1 MSAGTTVARPT
12 RTFDD
17 VLDRIRREGGG
28 DKRAIG
34 TAFERLM
41 CDFFKADKFYSQRFS
56 DVYMWGEWAGRD
68 GPDTGIDL
76 VAYDREHGER
86 KKCAI
91 QCKCYDDGTTL
102 DQADIS
108 SFIAEAR
115 GNDDFDSMILVFTG
129 KNVTRHAMRKLRAN
143 KVHVM
148 TKDHLND
155 SSIDWSKYPEF
166 VRKAPKALRNYQAE
180 AVDAVVKGFKR
191 EAKSRN
197 DCRGKMIMA
206 CGTGKT
212 LVSLVIAEKI
222 AGRGGIVLYL
232 VPSISLILQ
241 TMREWSDNATFT
253 HRYIAVCSDKSV
265 RGEQGTILELESP
278 VSTDPDEL
286 KEYIGDGR
294 KKAMTVIFSTY
305 HSIEAVEDAT
315 KDIRFDIVF
324 CDEAHR
330 TTGVDD
336 KAYFTRVHA
345 EENIRSDRRLY
356 MTATPRIY
364 SEGAKKRG
372 RDSGKTAHSMDDL
385 GTYGPDFYTMS
396 FADAVHKHHALAD
409 FKVKIAVVE
418 FSDIAAG
425 YDLSGKDSE
434 TRDLIAEISEA
445 ARLRNKEVQV
455 SVADA
460 DNSLPVDERTLMA
473 AVWHGIQYP
482 DDGKTPKLLRKVI
495 TFCNRIDS
503 SELFSGETKDP
514 ETDEDRSFERVVG
527 DLKRR
532 RPSPYGVEVHHI
544 DGKDNA
550 LFRRRE
556 MKWLGGDRANDSMC
570 RMLSNARC
578 LSEGVDVPALD
589 GIVFLN
595 PRKSQVDVVQS
606 VGRVMR
612 KVDGKDYGYVI
623 LPVAIPAGVEF
634 HEALNDNKT
643 FKVVWQVLNA
653 LRSHDERLESEISR
667 IMLDPR
673 AAADRPPE
681 RIHVDI
687 ISHAHQTRL
696 PEGLFEKI
704 YTKMVEKVG
713 DINYFE
719 KYGEKIGAVAKKI
732 EQQIMELDKK

>member
-1 MSAGTTVARPT
+1 MAASSPGTRPPK
-12 RTFDD
+12 TFDD
-17 VLDRIRREGGG
+17 VLDHIRRESGG
-28 DKRAIG
+28 DKKALG

-41 CDFFKADKFYSQRFS
+41 RDFFKADKFYSQKFTN
-56 DVYMWGEWAGRD
+56 VYMWGEWPGRD
-68 GPDTGIDL
+68 GSDTGIDL
-76 VAYDREHGER
+76 VAYDREGGGR

-102 DQADIS
+102 DQKNVT

-129 KNVTRHAMRKLRAN
+129 NNITSNATKKLRAN

-155 SSIDWSKYPEF
+155 SSIDWSKYPKF
-166 VRKAPKALRNYQAE
+166 VKKPPKNLWDYQAE
-180 AVDAVVKGFKR
+180 AVDAVVRGFKK
-191 EAKSRN
+191 EAKSRK

-212 LVSLVIAEKI
+212 LVSLNIAEKI
-222 AGRGGIVLYL
+222 AGRGGVVLYL

-241 TMREWSDNATFT
+241 TMREWSDNARFA

-286 KEYIGDGR
+286 KEYIGGR
-294 KKAMTVIFSTY
+294 KKGTMTVIFSTY

-315 KDIRFDIVF
+315 KGFRFDIVF

-330 TTGVDD
+330 TTGVAD
-336 KAYFTRVHA
+336 KAYFTRVHD
-345 EENIRSDRRLY
+345 EKNIRADRRLY

-364 SEGAKKRG
+364 SDSAKKRG
-372 RDSGKTAHSMDDL
+372 RAGGKAAHSMDDPN
-385 GTYGPDFYTMS
+385 TYGPDFYTLS

-418 FSDIAAG
+418 FSDVAAG
-425 YDLSGKDSE
+425 HDLSGKDSE
-434 TRDLIAEISEA
+434 TRGLIEKISEL
-445 ARLRNKEVQV
+445 ARQQIEDAQASL
-455 SVADA
+455 ADA

-495 TFCNRIDS
+495 TFCNRINS
-503 SELFSGETKDP
+503 SKLFSGAMKDP
-514 ETDEDRSFERVVG
+514 ETGDDRSFERVVG
-527 DLKRR
+527 DLKQRK
-532 RPSPYGVEVHHI
+532 PSPYGVEVNHI
-544 DGKDNA
+544 DGDDNA
-550 LFRRRE
+550 LFRRRA
-556 MKWLGGDRANDSMC
+556 MKWLGGDRADSKTC

-623 LPVAIPAGVEF
+623 LPVAIPAGVKF
-634 HEALNDNKT
+634 HKALDDNKT

-667 IMLDPR
+667 IMLDTR
-673 AAADRPPE
+673 AAIDRPPE
-681 RIHVDI
+681 RIHIDI
-687 ISHAHQTRL
+687 ISHAHQTHL

-704 YTKMVEKVG
+704 YTRMVEKVG
-713 DINYFE
+713 DIKYFE
-719 KYGEKIGAVAKKI
+719 KYGEKIGGMAKKI
-732 EQQIMELDKK
+732 ELQIKELDKK

>member
-1 MSAGTTVARPT
+1 MR
-12 RTFDD
+12 
-17 VLDRIRREGGG
+17 
-28 DKRAIG
+28 
-34 TAFERLM
+34 
-41 CDFFKADKFYSQRFS
+41 DFFKADKFYSQRFS
-56 DVYMWGEWAGRD
+56 DVYMWGEWAGRE

-76 VAYDREHGER
+76 VAYDRDHGEH

-102 DQADIS
+102 DQADVS

-115 GNDDFDSMILVFTG
+115 GNDNFDSMILVFTG
-129 KNVTRHAMRKLRAN
+129 KNITSHARRKMSSN
-143 KVHVM
+143 NVHVM

-155 SSIDWSKYPEF
+155 SSIDWSRYPKF
-166 VRKAPKALRNYQAE
+166 VRKVPKNLWDYQVE
-180 AVDAVVKGFKR
+180 AVDAVVRGFKR
-191 EAKSRN
+191 EAMSRK

-212 LVSLVIAEKI
+212 LVSLNIAEKI
-222 AGRGGIVLYL
+222 AGRGGVVLYL

-241 TMREWSDNATFT
+241 TMREWSDNATFA
-253 HRYIAVCSDKSV
+253 HRYIAVCSDQSA

-278 VSTDPDEL
+278 VSTDPDDL
-286 KEYIGDGR
+286 KKYIGGGR
-294 KKAMTVIFSTY
+294 KGAMTVIFSTY
-305 HSIEAVEDAT
+305 HSIESVEDAT
-315 KDIRFDIVF
+315 KDLRFDIIF

-336 KAYFTRVHA
+336 KAYFTRVHS
-345 EENIRSDRRLY
+345 ERNIRADRRLY

-372 RDSGKTAHSMDDL
+372 RDSGKTAHSMDDPD
-385 GTYGPDFYTMS
+385 TYGPDFYTLS
-396 FADAVHKHHALAD
+396 FADAVHKYGALAD

-418 FSDIAAG
+418 FSDITAG
-425 YDLSGKDSE
+425 YDISSKDSE
-434 TRDLIAEISEA
+434 TRDLIAQISEA
-445 ARLRNKEVQV
+445 AKLQNRDVQV
-455 SVADA
+455 SVADT

-503 SELFSGETKDP
+503 SKLFSGAMKDP
-514 ETDEDRSFERVVG
+514 ETDEDRSFARVVG
-527 DLKRR
+527 DLKQHK
-532 RPSPYGVEVHHI
+532 PSPFGVEVHHI
-544 DGKDNA
+544 DGGNNA

-556 MKWLGGDRANDSMC
+556 MKWLGGDHTNSKMC

-595 PRKSQVDVVQS
+595 PRESQVDVVQS

-612 KVDGKDYGYVI
+612 KVDRKDYGYVI

-634 HEALNDNKT
+634 HKALDDNKT
-643 FKVVWQVLNA
+643 FRVVWQVLNA

-673 AAADRPPE
+673 AAIDRPPK

-687 ISHAHQTRL
+687 ISHAHQTHL
-696 PEGLFEKI
+696 PAGLFEKI

-713 DINYFE
+713 DINYYE
-719 KYGEKIGAVAKKI
+719 KYGEKIGRVAKKI
-732 EQQIMELDKK
+732 ELQIRELDKK